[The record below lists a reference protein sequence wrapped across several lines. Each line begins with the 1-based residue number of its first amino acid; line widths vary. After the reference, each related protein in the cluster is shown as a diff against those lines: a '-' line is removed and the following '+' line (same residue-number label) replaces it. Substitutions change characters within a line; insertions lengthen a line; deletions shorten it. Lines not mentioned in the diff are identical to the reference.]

1 MFSTEW
7 EALHST
13 FLKRSQAA
21 ATLTA
26 WGFPT
31 KTATLATKAVR
42 GGGPPYFHYSG
53 LTLYDET
60 ALRLWALSVTSNSA
74 CTTTEHA
81 LNKKA
86 RKAAI
91 DQVSTK
97 ETDGQ

>member
-1 MFSTEW
+1 
-7 EALHST
+7 LHST

-21 ATLTA
+21 AALTA

-31 KTATLATKAVR
+31 RAGTLATKAVR
-42 GGGPPYFHYSG
+42 GGGPPYFYYAG

-60 ALRLWALSVTSNSA
+60 ALRLWALSVTSGSA

-81 LNKKA
+81 LNKKV
-86 RKAAI
+86 RKAATDHFSI
-91 DQVSTK
+91 N